1 MRRPRSRW
9 KWPSSTR
16 SLAPRT
22 LRLRLSTTTSLS
34 LSLSL
39 ALSLSLTPAPEQVAD
54 ASDAKVDELEAQRAS
69 LFNSL
74 PNLLD
79 PRTPEGDDEDSNVE
93 VSQRAG
99 RHRLLTS
106 PPGSCA

>member
-34 LSLSL
+34 LSP
-39 ALSLSLTPAPEQVAD
+39 ALSLSLTAPEQVAD